1 MSLRTTHTTT
11 YFTCRWLVVVLA
23 IFFLRISMYCLR
35 GRRNC
40 QKPRQEPRRS
50 WRTGNYDRSHTR
62 AEWTGSH
69 DRNNTG
75 IIQFSDNNRI
85 RTADECDL

>member
-1 MSLRTTHTTT
+1 MNPRTTHTTT

-23 IFFLRISMYCLR
+23 IFFFVDIPLLPA
-35 GRRNC
+35 RNHD
-40 QKPRQEPRRS
+40 RNYTGAG
-50 WRTGNYDRSHTR
+50 WTGNYDRSHTR

>member
-23 IFFLRISMYCLR
+23 IFFCGYPCTACAGAGTARSHD
-35 GRRNC
+35 RNHAGAG
-40 QKPRQEPRRS
+40 
-50 WRTGNYDRSHTR
+50 WTGNYDRSHTR